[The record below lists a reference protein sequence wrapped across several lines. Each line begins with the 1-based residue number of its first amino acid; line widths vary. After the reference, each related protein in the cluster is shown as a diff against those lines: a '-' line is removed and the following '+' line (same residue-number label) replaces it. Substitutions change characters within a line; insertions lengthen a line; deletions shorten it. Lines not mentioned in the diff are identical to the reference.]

1 MFVAH
6 EIAMQL
12 ITAIRPSSERRR
24 AAGQGSRRP
33 DAPRR
38 HQRRRQHRRGGRRSG
53 GDWLHAFRIASA
65 EAAEAVTHARIA
77 AAWGHVDAADL
88 AEVLALADRL
98 QAVLWRLRQSRR

>member
-6 EIAMQL
+6 GIAMQL
-12 ITAIRPSSERRR
+12 ITAIRPVVERVAPRDL
-24 AAGQGSRRP
+24 AGQMR
-33 DAPRR
+33 RR
-38 HQRRRQHRRGGRRSG
+38 HQRRRQHRRGRPPSG
-53 GDWLHAFRIASA
+53 GDRLHAFRIASA

>member
-1 MFVAH
+1 MRA
-6 EIAMQL
+6 
-12 ITAIRPSSERRR
+12 RR
-24 AAGQGSRRP
+24 
-33 DAPRR
+33 D
-38 HQRRRQHRRGGRRSG
+38 QRRRQHRRGRRRRSG

-65 EAAEAVTHARIA
+65 EAAEAVTRARIA